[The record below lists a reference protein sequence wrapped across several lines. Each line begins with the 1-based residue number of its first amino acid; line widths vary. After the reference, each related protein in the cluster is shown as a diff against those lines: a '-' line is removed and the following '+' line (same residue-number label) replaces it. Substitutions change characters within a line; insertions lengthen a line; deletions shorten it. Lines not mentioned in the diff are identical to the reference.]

1 MTNRL
6 SDARSSLWFSV
17 CLALALLVIGMSPA
31 FAKEKKQVTERFQAT
46 AMDLDSG
53 RASILEIGIFEWST
67 DDDRQA
73 LITAFNEGGNDAV
86 YKHMSKQDEMAFVRA
101 PNTLGYQMRYAYQY
115 EADGKRHI
123 ILGTDRPMA
132 MGEVARGSRSQEN
145 NISFVT
151 LDLHAESGKGTG
163 MMVFGAEFKV
173 NKKTGHLEIETLS
186 MNPTKFTTVKTEK
199 VKHKG

>member
-1 MTNRL
+1 MEQRTHAIRVI
-6 SDARSSLWFSV
+6 SRYGAYF
-17 CLALALLVIGMSPA
+17 AIALLVIGIGPA
-31 FAKEKKQVTERFQAT
+31 IAKDKHPVTERFQAT

-53 RASILEIGIFEWST
+53 RATIVDIGIFEWST

-73 LITAFNEGGNDAV
+73 LITAFNDGGNEAV
-86 YKHMSKQDEMAFVRA
+86 YKHMSKQDEMAYLRA

-132 MGEVARGSRSQEN
+132 MGEVMSGSLSQEN

-151 LDLHAESGKGTG
+151 LDLDQETGKGTG